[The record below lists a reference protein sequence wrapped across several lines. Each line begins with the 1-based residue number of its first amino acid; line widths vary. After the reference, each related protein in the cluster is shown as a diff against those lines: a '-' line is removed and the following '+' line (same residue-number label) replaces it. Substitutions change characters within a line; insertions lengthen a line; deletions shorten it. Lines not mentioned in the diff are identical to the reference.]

1 MRLSWSYDL
10 IYFWFAFFF
19 YEVISVS
26 WLKLWVNL
34 IDSSFFCIFL
44 NDFFFNFILQ
54 HWVDYELGLMIYFCL
69 VSMIL
74 SWSYDLIYFWFA
86 FYEVISVSWLK
97 SWVNL
102 IDSSFFCIFLN
113 DFFFNFILQHS
124 VDYEL
129 DLIIYFGLLYT
140 RLSWSYD
147 SGHVFR
153 GLTRVDC
160 GHFIVSCFHNDCF
173 FNFNLKHD
181 FIENWPS

>member
-1 MRLSWSYDL
+1 LGWLWIRFHDL
-10 IYFWFAFFF
+10 FLFGFYEIILVLWLNLLLICFFF

-69 VSMIL
+69 VSMRL

-113 DFFFNFILQHS
+113 DFFFQFYPSTFGWLWIRPHNLFWFALYEVILILWLGS
-124 VDYEL
+124 RVSWVDPC
-129 DLIIYFGLLYT
+129 
-140 RLSWSYD
+140 RLWSFYCVMF
-147 SGHVFR
+147 S
-153 GLTRVDC
+153 
-160 GHFIVSCFHNDCF
+160 
-173 FNFNLKHD
+173 
-181 FIENWPS
+181 